1 MIYIKKIIALI
12 IIFNSMLIVLKAQK
26 TELSTNNSII
36 KVKLDLSRGGAI
48 NYISLS
54 GTDRNLVNIY
64 DEGRYI
70 QQSFYAGKSL
80 DRTSEGQSSRWS
92 PWSWNPIQVGDA
104 FGNRAQIIDFQKH
117 KDTLYVKCIPMLWDM
132 NNKPAKAVME
142 QWTILNENVIEV
154 RNKLTCL
161 RTDSLYEENILND
174 QELPAVYPI
183 SALHK
188 LYFYEGKKPF
198 INDTL
203 SNPPAV
209 NLSSGFWGRYHNISE
224 HWMAFVNDDGFGMG
238 VYNPQ
243 CTYFLAGMSGKPNQ
257 NEFHSSTSYIA
268 PVKKEI
274 LNRNTVYE
282 YTYYIVIG
290 QLDEIREKVYELN
303 INQPE

>member
-1 MIYIKKIIALI
+1 MIYIKKVISLI
-12 IIFNSMLIVLKAQK
+12 IIFNSIIIALAQQK
-26 TELSTNNSII
+26 ELSANNGVIN
-36 KVKLDLSRGGAI
+36 VKLDLSRGGAI

-54 GTDRNLVNIY
+54 GADKNLVNIY

-104 FGNRAQIIDFQKH
+104 FGNRAQIIDSQKNN
-117 KDTLYVKCIPMLWDM
+117 DTLYVKCVPMLWDM
-132 NNKPAKAVME
+132 NNKPAEAVME
-142 QWTILNENVIEV
+142 QWIILNKNILEV
-154 RNKLTCL
+154 RNKLTCF
-161 RTDSLYEENILND
+161 RTDTLYGENILND

-183 SALHK
+183 SELSR
-188 LYFYEGKKPF
+188 LYFYEGEKPF

-203 SNPPAV
+203 SNPQVV

-224 HWMAFVNDDGFGMG
+224 HWMAFVNGDGFGMG
-238 VYNPQ
+238 VYNPK

-257 NEFHSSTSYIA
+257 DEFHSSTSYIA

-274 LNRNTVYE
+274 LNKNSVYE

-290 QLDEIREKVYELN
+290 QIDEIRKKVYYLN
-303 INQPE
+303 KNLEK